1 MIFVHQAHTALEVI
15 NTLSHVLLDIFVLHK
30 HGLELN
36 SRVLKANSIHTLVR
50 PIHQLVNHVQLA
62 KSVTRVPK
70 IRSRAL
76 LSQIVQLAD
85 GVHQFA
91 LVALLQVVVDVILVL
106 LGTSVLR
113 ESLIHLSV
121 LLVRTLVT

>member
-1 MIFVHQAHTALEVI
+1 M
-15 NTLSHVLLDIFVLHK
+15 
-30 HGLELN
+30 ELN
-36 SRVLKANSIHTLVR
+36 SRVLKANSILTLVR
-50 PIHQLVNHVQLA
+50 AIHQLVNHVQLA

-121 LLVRTLVT
+121 LLVRTLVR